1 MEIIRVP
8 NLANACKL
16 KKEYPDLAI
25 VSRRDVVNL
34 SVDDFVQLSHE
45 GERFEVK
52 IEEINDAEF
61 IGTVRSDLVF
71 NHPFSYGDYL
81 AFTSDN
87 VINLYG
93 IASVETKMA
102 IEVFKTPD
110 KG

>member
-8 NLANACKL
+8 DLASACKL
-16 KKEYPDLAI
+16 AKEYDLNV
-25 VSRRDVVNL
+25 VSRRDVANL
-34 SVDDFVQLSHE
+34 SVEDFVQLSHA

-52 IEEINDAEF
+52 IEEITDTEF
-61 IGTVRSDLVF
+61 IGTVRSELVF
-71 NHPFSYGDYL
+71 KQPFSYGDYI

-87 VINLYG
+87 VLNLSG

-102 IEVFKTPD
+102 IEVYRNPN